1 MKKKKL
7 LILGASGMLGIEVL
21 REFSKKKNILL
32 HATIRSQKEIR
43 KIENYFD
50 YKIKNIKF
58 SKFEIKKNYLNNL
71 KKVVKDKDYI
81 INCIGIIKPYIN
93 ENSFTSI
100 ENAINVNSNFPHILN
115 SHKNKN
121 CKVYQIATDCVYDG
135 FKSKYN
141 EDHSHSARDIYGK
154 TKSLGEVNDQNFFNI
169 RCSIIGREIKSF
181 KSLLCWFTNQKKNS
195 TLHGFLN
202 HQWNGITTRHFAKV
216 VSTLVLKNISIPKLI
231 HIVPKDI
238 VNKYQLLKIFQKRFN
253 RKDLKIKKSKSNIA
267 INRTLSTKYSKI
279 NKIIHRNMGYK
290 NLPKI
295 KKLVEEII

>member
-1 MKKKKL
+1 MKKKKV
-7 LILGASGMLGIEVL
+7 LILGASGMLGVEVL
-21 REFSKKKNILL
+21 REFSKKNILVY
-32 HATIRSQKEIR
+32 ATIRSQKEIKR
-43 KIENYFD
+43 IQIYLD

-58 SKFEIKKNYLNNL
+58 IKFEIKKNYINNL

-100 ENAINVNSNFPHILN
+100 ENAISVNSNFPHILN
-115 SHKNKN
+115 FNKNKN

-135 FKSKYN
+135 FNGKYT

-154 TKSLGEVNDQNFFNI
+154 TKSLGEVNDKNFFNI

-181 KSLLCWFTNQKKNS
+181 KSLICWFTNQKKNS
-195 TLHGFLN
+195 TIYGFSN
-202 HQWNGITTRHFAKV
+202 HKWNGITTRHFAKI
-216 VSTLVLKNISIPKLI
+216 VSTLVLKNISIPNLI
-231 HIVPKDI
+231 HIVPQDI
-238 VNKYQLLKIFQKRFN
+238 LNKYQLLKIFQKKFN
-253 RKDLKIKKSKSNIA
+253 RGDLKIKKSTSNVA
-267 INRTLSTKYSKI
+267 IDRTLSTKYYKI
-279 NKIIHRNMGYK
+279 NKIIHSIMKYK